1 MAVTNVGIYVHCS
14 RQLCMAEE
22 HLSVFRLYFIIIQQ
36 GSIGVSKLMRR
47 TFDVAFGFILFPELA
62 DVAVCHMLTAHRV
75 GEYKPGS
82 GFDFFSS
89 CGRRGI
95 ARYPSSVFGGIAL
108 ATAPAPALSIVN
120 EYHTRGPV
128 TDTLIPLAAID
139 DVIGVIVF
147 FTVISIVEGAA
158 GAAHTSASSVVGMV
172 LAPFLIGGING
183 VVSSWLIKR
192 NKRKRPCFFG
202 FFSIFAFFVGLSDAV
217 RKNIL
222 LCRKSAKSTAALWLF
237 HEFAV

>member
-1 MAVTNVGIYVHCS
+1 MWPFVIC
-14 RQLCMAEE
+14 LP
-22 HLSVFRLYFIIIQQ
+22 LI
-36 GSIGVSKLMRR
+36 
-47 TFDVAFGFILFPELA
+47 
-62 DVAVCHMLTAHRV
+62 
-75 GEYKPGS
+75 GS
-82 GFDFFSS
+82 GNTSPVPGLIFFSN

-202 FFSIFAFFVGLSDAV
+202 FFSIFAFFCRAFG
-217 RKNIL
+217 
-222 LCRKSAKSTAALWLF
+222 CRKKKYFTLSEKREINCCALVF